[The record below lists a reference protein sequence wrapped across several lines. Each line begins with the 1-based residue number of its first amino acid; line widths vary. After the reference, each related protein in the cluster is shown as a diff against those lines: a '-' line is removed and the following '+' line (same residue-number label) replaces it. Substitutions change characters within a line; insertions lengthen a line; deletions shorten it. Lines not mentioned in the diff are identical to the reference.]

1 MSYRV
6 PSRGGWQKWTTFPGA
21 AEFSAGNQ
29 PVTLRLPK
37 HGSADY
43 RGALRSVEKHTVNVL
58 PIDRYV
64 QGVVPREVPAEWP
77 AEAVRAQA
85 VAARTYAAFEREP
98 ATSYYD
104 ICDTESCQVYGGV
117 DGRAPGGQRRGEG
130 HGGRVVL
137 YQGQPAFT
145 QFSSS
150 NGGYSSAG
158 SQPYL
163 AAQPDP
169 YEASSDNPNDPW
181 TATVTS
187 AQIEKAWPVVSKL
200 VSLSFSR
207 DGLGAHFGGRVTSVT
222 AHRQP
227 GRPAHLGQGHRRRLP
242 VPAAGSSRPGS
253 SWRRPDA
260 RKPSTSTRSPPS
272 TAWVPEIASRSTVPS
287 TGRGDRGLHLHRLDG
302 GHHLAGRD
310 LVALGDGGGHHALE
324 RRGDL
329 SRLRGVGLLGR
340 GHLRG
345 DRAVADADR
354 PQLPV
359 DGGHDVPIATLV
371 GLADRLQPEDDR
383 LALLEL
389 TSCSS
394 PCAQPVEVVDRR
406 QHRDVAV
413 GLARLQELAGRA
425 GEQQLVERRPAGP
438 RAALGQ
444 RRRLLGGELAGRRLP
459 ACGPRAPWSG
469 TAPATRRAGRPAR
482 R

>member
-1 MSYRV
+1 MRHDPVSPAPARLGSRRLVRPRGLPLPAAAEEVPAAASYTVTGYGYGHGHGLSQYGAQGAANQGLSWKQIIGFYYPGTRLGKARGTIKVLITADKKDVVVDARDGLRLTRLTGRKAFNLAKVRPKATRWRIMPRGSRSVVSYRI

-29 PVTLRLPK
+29 PVTLRLPR

-77 AEAVRAQA
+77 AQAVRAQA
-85 VAARTYAAFEREP
+85 VAARTYAAFEREA

-117 DGRAPGGQRRGEG
+117 ADEHPAATAAVKAT
-130 HGGRVVL
+130 GGRVVL

-222 AHRQP
+222 LT
-227 GRPAHLGQGHRRRLP
+227 GSLGGLP
-242 VPAAGSSRPGS
+242 
-253 SWRRPDA
+253 
-260 RKPSTSTRSPPS
+260 TS
-272 TAWVPEIASRSTVPS
+272 VKV
-287 TGRGDRGLHLHRLDG
+287 TGDDFR
-302 GHHLAGRD
+302 
-310 LVALGDGGGHHALE
+310 
-324 RRGDL
+324 
-329 SRLRGVGLLGR
+329 SRLGLKS
-340 GHLRG
+340 
-345 DRAVADADR
+345 
-354 PQLPV
+354 
-359 DGGHDVPIATLV
+359 TW
-371 GLADRLQPEDDR
+371 
-383 LALLEL
+383 LEL
-389 TSCSS
+389 
-394 PCAQPVEVVDRR
+394 
-406 QHRDVAV
+406 
-413 GLARLQELAGRA
+413 
-425 GEQQLVERRPAGP
+425 
-438 RAALGQ
+438 
-444 RRRLLGGELAGRRLP
+444 
-459 ACGPRAPWSG
+459 
-469 TAPATRRAGRPAR
+469 APA
-482 R
+482 

>member
-1 MSYRV
+1 MTRSRLLRLGVGVVASSALVVSSLPAAAEEVPAAASYTVTGYGYGHGHGLSQYGAQGAANQGLSWKQIIGFYYPGTRLGKARGTIKVLITADKKDVVVDARDGLRLTRLTGRKAFNLAKVRPKATRWRIMPRGSRSVVSYRI

-29 PVTLRLPK
+29 PVTLRLPR

-85 VAARTYAAFEREP
+85 VAARTYAAFERET

-117 DGRAPGGQRRGEG
+117 ADEHPAATAAVKAT
-130 HGGRVVL
+130 GGRVVL
-137 YQGQPAFT
+137 YQGHPAFT

-200 VSLSFSR
+200 VSLSLSR
-207 DGLGAHFGGRVTSVT
+207 DGLGGHFGGRVTSVT
-222 AHRQP
+222 LT
-227 GRPAHLGQGHRRRLP
+227 GSLGGLP
-242 VPAAGSSRPGS
+242 
-253 SWRRPDA
+253 
-260 RKPSTSTRSPPS
+260 TS
-272 TAWVPEIASRSTVPS
+272 VKV
-287 TGRGDRGLHLHRLDG
+287 TGDDFR
-302 GHHLAGRD
+302 
-310 LVALGDGGGHHALE
+310 
-324 RRGDL
+324 
-329 SRLRGVGLLGR
+329 SRLGLKS
-340 GHLRG
+340 
-345 DRAVADADR
+345 
-354 PQLPV
+354 
-359 DGGHDVPIATLV
+359 TW
-371 GLADRLQPEDDR
+371 
-383 LALLEL
+383 LEL
-389 TSCSS
+389 
-394 PCAQPVEVVDRR
+394 
-406 QHRDVAV
+406 
-413 GLARLQELAGRA
+413 
-425 GEQQLVERRPAGP
+425 
-438 RAALGQ
+438 
-444 RRRLLGGELAGRRLP
+444 
-459 ACGPRAPWSG
+459 
-469 TAPATRRAGRPAR
+469 APA
-482 R
+482 